1 MTQEHGLERVHE
13 PKGWHSRGY
22 LPHFD
27 GGDVPQLVTSRLAD
41 SFPQKRL
48 LLWRDELVHLS
59 EQAANRERM
68 KRIEE
73 YLDTGAG
80 SAYLRDERIAQIVE
94 QNMLYFDNDRYRI
107 HAWVVMPNH
116 VHVLLTPCGGY
127 SLSSIVHSWKSF
139 TAKAANRILQ
149 RTGEFW
155 QPDYF
160 DRYIRDERHF
170 AAAVAYVE
178 GNPTRAGLCKRND
191 EWSFSSARFS
201 HE

>member
-1 MTQEHGLERVHE
+1 
-13 PKGWHSRGY
+13 
-22 LPHFD
+22 
-27 GGDVPQLVTSRLAD
+27 
-41 SFPQKRL
+41 
-48 LLWRDELVHLS
+48 
-59 EQAANRERM
+59 M

>member
-1 MTQEHGLERVHE
+1 MAQEHEIERVHE
-13 PKGWHSRGY
+13 PRGWHSRGY

-27 GGDVPQLVTSRLAD
+27 GGDVPQLVTFRLAD
-41 SFPQKRL
+41 SFPQQRL
-48 LLWRDELVHLS
+48 FLWRDELAHLS

-80 SAYLRDERIAQIVE
+80 SAYLRDARIAQIIE
-94 QNMLYFDNDRYRI
+94 QNTLYFDNDRYHI

-116 VHVLLTPCGGY
+116 VHVLLTPSSGHG
-127 SLSSIVHSWKSF
+127 LSSIVHSWKSF

-170 AAAVAYVE
+170 TAAIAYVE
-178 GNPTRAGLCKRND
+178 SNPTRAGLCTSND
-191 EWSFSSARFS
+191 EWPFSSARFS